1 MSDRPILKTCWQYS
15 QLCECMALCRV
26 MEQGE
31 TWGRDLAT
39 LVGDAAH
46 PTTPA
51 LGQGGCMALEVLH
64 RPCHSSPGCCIRRL
78 DII

>member
-1 MSDRPILKTCWQYS
+1 MFA
-15 QLCECMALCRV
+15 CMASCRV

-64 RPCHSSPGCCIRRL
+64 YASHSSPDIDWVHTRRSQ
-78 DII
+78 DRPFIENFSRQK

>member
-1 MSDRPILKTCWQYS
+1 MTY
-15 QLCECMALCRV
+15 MAFCRV

-64 RPCHSSPGCCIRRL
+64 SLGHSSLEARA
-78 DII
+78 DIVSKVLLARSF